1 VLRNEG
7 IRFFRICSCI
17 GPTLT
22 FRGVWFTAGPGK
34 KRKPIRP
41 ILKRASQSFAWNCTD
56 ENQDR
61 LLQGRS
67 RYVLENLLFL
77 GLWSFD
83 YDANVQTP
91 PSPWGAWII
100 LVSVQAWRPGS
111 HKSSLIQIR
120 FGGRS
125 VVYSVSDTFLRGR
138 KCRGS
143 QYRSL
148 LSGQWHLTF

>member
-1 VLRNEG
+1 MVLCALAMG
-7 IRFFRICSCI
+7 VIADFGAVVFRAMI
-17 GPTLT
+17 GG
-22 FRGVWFTAGPGK
+22 FH
-34 KRKPIRP
+34 
-41 ILKRASQSFAWNCTD
+41 
-56 ENQDR
+56 
-61 LLQGRS
+61 
-67 RYVLENLLFL
+67 NLLFL

-111 HKSSLIQIR
+111 QKSSLIQIR

-125 VVYSVSDTFLRGR
+125 VVYSVSDGFLRGR

-143 QYRSL
+143 QELRPKV
-148 LSGQWHLTF
+148 GDGMKG